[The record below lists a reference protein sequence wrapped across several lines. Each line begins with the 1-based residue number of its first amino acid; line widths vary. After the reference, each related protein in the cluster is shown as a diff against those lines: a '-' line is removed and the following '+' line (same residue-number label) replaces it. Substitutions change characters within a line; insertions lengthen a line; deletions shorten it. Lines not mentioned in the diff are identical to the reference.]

1 MNFNIQIIHLL
12 LIYVTDR
19 IFLLIITDV
28 AVHTP
33 DDFEQI
39 LEDHEENDGSKNASS
54 CAEGT
59 GSSNLVDP
67 SSNFNNVFQIF
78 QNVQIVGFLWGI
90 MTHQAP
96 RNMLSSQSSHTA
108 VSEGATSPQ
117 EGNPSNLDWNHLT
130 VSHDSSAETE
140 YLENLTQEYK
150 RTQISSEKLQKVT
163 LIWSICRTK
172 KIDQVMEK
180 IFPPENIEGL
190 KVNKVNIEV

>member
-78 QNVQIVGFLWGI
+78 QNVQIVGFL
-90 MTHQAP
+90 
-96 RNMLSSQSSHTA
+96 
-108 VSEGATSPQ
+108 
-117 EGNPSNLDWNHLT
+117 
-130 VSHDSSAETE
+130 
-140 YLENLTQEYK
+140 
-150 RTQISSEKLQKVT
+150 
-163 LIWSICRTK
+163 
-172 KIDQVMEK
+172 
-180 IFPPENIEGL
+180 
-190 KVNKVNIEV
+190 

>member
-39 LEDHEENDGSKNASS
+39 LEDDEENDGSKNASS

-78 QNVQIVGFLWGI
+78 QNVQIVGL
-90 MTHQAP
+90 
-96 RNMLSSQSSHTA
+96 L
-108 VSEGATSPQ
+108 
-117 EGNPSNLDWNHLT
+117 
-130 VSHDSSAETE
+130 
-140 YLENLTQEYK
+140 
-150 RTQISSEKLQKVT
+150 
-163 LIWSICRTK
+163 
-172 KIDQVMEK
+172 
-180 IFPPENIEGL
+180 
-190 KVNKVNIEV
+190 